1 MYIIERMRAGRAPK
15 DAAVDALRKVRAVT
29 TDKRLINS
37 RGTPRFGLTF
47 YILSKSGEVA
57 GVSFYSGG
65 KFVVRD
71 EDGVTTLHGV
81 KTFCSGA
88 GGVQRALV
96 VARDD
101 AGERRLVPCHRDN
114 LPVALTM

>member
-1 MYIIERMRAGRAPK
+1 MGAGLYVDNEIGAVGSTGRGESNLYTLSSMYIIERIRAGRAPK
-15 DAAVDALRKVRAVT
+15 DAVADALRRVRAVT

-47 YILSKSGEVA
+47 YVLSKSGTVA

-71 EDGVTTLHGV
+71 QDGTRTIAV
-81 KTFCSGA
+81 
-88 GGVQRALV
+88 
-96 VARDD
+96 
-101 AGERRLVPCHRDN
+101 DN
-114 LPVALTM
+114 LFPGQPLD